1 MHTKLRSRGEKIFS
15 VFNTL
20 LMLALALICLLPLIH
35 VLAVSL
41 SDSASAGA
49 NLVQFWPIGFNTAA
63 YEMIFT
69 NKVFLNSFVIS
80 VVRTVSGT
88 ALNLLMCILAAY
100 PLSKDENELKGRNV
114 IIWFFTIPMLIGG
127 GMIPTFLLI
136 KNLHLIDTF
145 WVLILPGCV
154 PTFYVIMMMNFFRG
168 ISKSISEA
176 AQIDGA
182 SEFIILVQI
191 MLPLS
196 MASIATITL
205 FAMVGHW
212 NEWFSGMIYMNSMSK
227 WPLQTL
233 LRQMLKS
240 VDTTMFSSTDLMKM
254 KQLSSRSFQSAQ
266 IIFAT
271 VPILLVYPFLQRY
284 FITGLT
290 IGAVKE

>member
-1 MHTKLRSRGEKIFS
+1 MNSNLRSRGEKIFG
-15 VFNTL
+15 VFNAILMTL
-20 LMLALALICLLPLIH
+20 LALMCLLPLIH

-41 SDSASAGA
+41 SDSASASA
-49 NLVQFWPIGFNTAA
+49 NKVKFWPMGLNTAA
-63 YEMIFT
+63 YDMVFS
-69 NKVFLNSFVIS
+69 NAVFLNSFGIS
-80 VVRTVSGT
+80 VLRTVAGT
-88 ALNLLMCILAAY
+88 AINLLMVILAAY
-100 PLSKDENELKGRNV
+100 PLSKDETELKGRNV
-114 IIWFFTIPMLIGG
+114 IIWFYTITMLISG
-127 GMIPTFLLI
+127 GMIPSFLLV
-136 KNLHLIDTF
+136 KNLGMMDSL
-145 WVLILPGCV
+145 WALILPGCV
-154 PTFYVIMMMNFFRG
+154 PTFYVIMMMNFIRG

-176 AQIDGA
+176 AAIDGA
-182 SEFIILVQI
+182 GEWMILIRII
-191 MLPLS
+191 LPLS

-205 FAMVGHW
+205 FSMVNHW
-212 NEWFSGMIYMNSMSK
+212 NEWFGGMIYMNSMNK

-240 VDTTMFSSTDLMKM
+240 VDMSMFTSTDLMKI

>member
-1 MHTKLRSRGEKIFS
+1 MNSKLRSRGEKIFG
-15 VFNTL
+15 VFNALLMTL
-20 LMLALALICLLPLIH
+20 LALLCLLPLIH

-41 SDSASAGA
+41 SDSASASA
-49 NLVQFWPIGFNTAA
+49 NLVKFWPMGFNTAA
-63 YEMIFT
+63 YEMVFS
-69 NKVFLNSFVIS
+69 NAVFLNSFGIS
-80 VVRTVSGT
+80 VLRTVAGT
-88 ALNLLMCILAAY
+88 ALNLLMVILAAY
-100 PLSKDENELKGRNV
+100 PLSKEESELKGRNV
-114 IIWFFTIPMLIGG
+114 IVWFFTIPMLISG
-127 GMIPTFLLI
+127 GMIPSFLLV
-136 KNLHLIDTF
+136 KNLGMMDTL
-145 WVLILPGCV
+145 WALILPGCV
-154 PTFYVIMMMNFFRG
+154 PTFYVIMMMNFMRG

-176 AQIDGA
+176 AAIDGA
-182 SEFIILVQI
+182 GEWMILIRII
-191 MLPLS
+191 LPLS

-205 FAMVGHW
+205 FSMVNHW
-212 NEWFSGMIYMNSMSK
+212 NEWFGGMIYMNSMNK

-240 VDTTMFSSTDLMKM
+240 VDTSMFSSSDLMKM

>member
-1 MHTKLRSRGEKIFS
+1 MNSNLRSRGEKIFG
-15 VFNTL
+15 VFNAILMTL
-20 LMLALALICLLPLIH
+20 LALMCLLPLIH

-41 SDSASAGA
+41 SDSASARA
-49 NLVQFWPIGFNTAA
+49 NKVKFWPMGLNTAA
-63 YEMIFT
+63 YDMVFS
-69 NKVFLNSFVIS
+69 NAVFLNSFGIS
-80 VVRTVSGT
+80 VLRTVAGT
-88 ALNLLMCILAAY
+88 AINLLMVILAAY
-100 PLSKDENELKGRNV
+100 PLSKDETELKGRNV
-114 IIWFFTIPMLIGG
+114 IIWFFTIPMLISG
-127 GMIPTFLLI
+127 GMIPSFLLV
-136 KNLHLIDTF
+136 KNLGMMDSL
-145 WVLILPGCV
+145 WALILPGCV
-154 PTFYVIMMMNFFRG
+154 PTFYVIMMMNFIRG

-176 AQIDGA
+176 AAIDGA
-182 SEFIILVQI
+182 GEWMILIRII
-191 MLPLS
+191 LPLS

-205 FAMVGHW
+205 FSMVNHW
-212 NEWFSGMIYMNSMSK
+212 NEWFGGMIYMNSMNK

-240 VDTTMFSSTDLMKM
+240 VDMSMFTSTDLMKI

>member
-1 MHTKLRSRGEKIFS
+1 MNFKLRTRGEKIFE
-15 VFNTL
+15 VFNII
-20 LMLALALICLLPLIH
+20 LMIALALVCLLPLIH

-41 SDSASAGA
+41 SDSASASA
-49 NLVQFWPIGFNTAA
+49 NLVQFWPIGFNLAA
-63 YEMIFT
+63 YEMVFT

-80 VVRTVSGT
+80 VLRTFLGT
-88 ALNLLMCILAAY
+88 AVNLLMCILAAY
-100 PLSKDENELKGRNV
+100 PLSKDETQLKGRNI

-127 GMIPTFLLI
+127 GLVPTFLLI
-136 KNLHLIDTF
+136 KDLHLLDSF

-168 ISKSISEA
+168 ISRSISEA

-182 SEFIILVQI
+182 SEATILVQI

-212 NEWFSGMIYMNSMSK
+212 NEWFGGMIYMNSMSK

>member
-1 MHTKLRSRGEKIFS
+1 MNSNLRSRGEKIFG
-15 VFNTL
+15 VFNAILMTL
-20 LMLALALICLLPLIH
+20 LALMCLLPLIH

-41 SDSASAGA
+41 SDSASASA
-49 NLVQFWPIGFNTAA
+49 NKVKFWPMGLNTAA
-63 YEMIFT
+63 YDMVFS
-69 NKVFLNSFVIS
+69 NAVFLNSFGIS
-80 VVRTVSGT
+80 VLRTAAGT
-88 ALNLLMCILAAY
+88 AINLLMVILAAY
-100 PLSKDENELKGRNV
+100 PLSKDETELKGRNV
-114 IIWFFTIPMLIGG
+114 IIWFFTIPMLISG
-127 GMIPTFLLI
+127 GMIPSFLLV
-136 KNLHLIDTF
+136 KNLGMMDSL
-145 WVLILPGCV
+145 WALILPGCV
-154 PTFYVIMMMNFFRG
+154 PTFYVIMMMNFIRG

-176 AQIDGA
+176 AAIDGA
-182 SEFIILVQI
+182 GEWTILIRII
-191 MLPLS
+191 LPLS

-205 FAMVGHW
+205 FSMVNHW
-212 NEWFSGMIYMNSMSK
+212 NEWFGGMIYMNSMNK

-240 VDTTMFSSTDLMKM
+240 VDMSMFTSTDRMKI

>member
-1 MHTKLRSRGEKIFS
+1 MNSNLRSRGEKIFG
-15 VFNTL
+15 VFNAILMTL
-20 LMLALALICLLPLIH
+20 LVLMCLLPLIH

-41 SDSASAGA
+41 SDSASASA
-49 NLVQFWPIGFNTAA
+49 NKVKFWPMGLNTAA
-63 YEMIFT
+63 YDMVFS
-69 NKVFLNSFVIS
+69 NAVFLNSFGIS
-80 VVRTVSGT
+80 VLRTVAGT
-88 ALNLLMCILAAY
+88 AINLLMVILAAY
-100 PLSKDENELKGRNV
+100 PLSKDETELKGRNV
-114 IIWFFTIPMLIGG
+114 IIWFFTIPMLISG
-127 GMIPTFLLI
+127 GMIPSFLLV
-136 KNLHLIDTF
+136 KNLGMMDSL
-145 WVLILPGCV
+145 WALILPGCV
-154 PTFYVIMMMNFFRG
+154 PTFYVIMMMNFIRG

-176 AQIDGA
+176 AAIDGA
-182 SEFIILVQI
+182 GEWMILIRII
-191 MLPLS
+191 LPLS

-205 FAMVGHW
+205 FSMVNHW
-212 NEWFSGMIYMNSMSK
+212 NEWFGGMIYMNSMNK

-240 VDTTMFSSTDLMKM
+240 VDMSMFTSTDLMKI

>member
-1 MHTKLRSRGEKIFS
+1 MNSNLRSRGEKIFG
-15 VFNTL
+15 VFNAILMTL
-20 LMLALALICLLPLIH
+20 LALMCLLPLIH

-41 SDSASAGA
+41 SDSASASA
-49 NLVQFWPIGFNTAA
+49 NKVKFWPMGLNAAA
-63 YEMIFT
+63 YDMVFS
-69 NKVFLNSFVIS
+69 NAVFLNSFGIS
-80 VVRTVSGT
+80 VLRTVAGT
-88 ALNLLMCILAAY
+88 AINLLMVILAAY
-100 PLSKDENELKGRNV
+100 PLSKDETELKGRNV
-114 IIWFFTIPMLIGG
+114 IIWFFTIPMLISG
-127 GMIPTFLLI
+127 GMIPSFLLV
-136 KNLHLIDTF
+136 KNLGMMDSL
-145 WVLILPGCV
+145 WALILPGCV
-154 PTFYVIMMMNFFRG
+154 PTFYVIMMMNFIRG

-176 AQIDGA
+176 AAIDGA
-182 SEFIILVQI
+182 GEWMILIRII
-191 MLPLS
+191 LPLS

-205 FAMVGHW
+205 FSMVNHW
-212 NEWFSGMIYMNSMSK
+212 NEWFGGMIYMNSMNK

-240 VDTTMFSSTDLMKM
+240 VDMSMFTSTDLMKI

>member
-1 MHTKLRSRGEKIFS
+1 MNSKLRSRGEKIFG
-15 VFNTL
+15 VFNALLMTL
-20 LMLALALICLLPLIH
+20 LALLCLLPLIH

-41 SDSASAGA
+41 SDSASASA
-49 NLVQFWPIGFNTAA
+49 NLVKFWPMGFNTAA
-63 YEMIFT
+63 YEMVFS
-69 NKVFLNSFVIS
+69 NAVFLNSFGIS
-80 VVRTVSGT
+80 VLRTVAGT
-88 ALNLLMCILAAY
+88 ALNLLMVILAAY
-100 PLSKDENELKGRNV
+100 PLSKEESELKGRNV
-114 IIWFFTIPMLIGG
+114 IVWFFTIPMLISG
-127 GMIPTFLLI
+127 GMIPSFLLV
-136 KNLHLIDTF
+136 KNLGMMDTL
-145 WVLILPGCV
+145 WALILPGCV
-154 PTFYVIMMMNFFRG
+154 PTFYVIMMMNFMRG

-176 AQIDGA
+176 AAIDGA
-182 SEFIILVQI
+182 GEWMILIRII
-191 MLPLS
+191 LPLS

-205 FAMVGHW
+205 FSMVNHW
-212 NEWFSGMIYMNSMSK
+212 NEWFGGMIYMNSMNK

-240 VDTTMFSSTDLMKM
+240 VDVSMFSSSDLMKM

>member
-1 MHTKLRSRGEKIFS
+1 MNSNLRSRGEKIFG
-15 VFNTL
+15 VFNAILMTL
-20 LMLALALICLLPLIH
+20 LALMCLLPLIH

-41 SDSASAGA
+41 SDSASASA
-49 NLVQFWPIGFNTAA
+49 NKVKFWPMGLNTAA
-63 YEMIFT
+63 YDMVFS
-69 NKVFLNSFVIS
+69 NAVFLNSFGIS
-80 VVRTVSGT
+80 VLRTVAGT
-88 ALNLLMCILAAY
+88 AINLLMVILAAY
-100 PLSKDENELKGRNV
+100 PLSKDETELKGRNV
-114 IIWFFTIPMLIGG
+114 IIWFFTIPMLISG
-127 GMIPTFLLI
+127 GMIPSFLLV
-136 KNLHLIDTF
+136 KNLGMMDSL
-145 WVLILPGCV
+145 WALILPGCV
-154 PTFYVIMMMNFFRG
+154 PTFYVIMMMNFIRG

-176 AQIDGA
+176 AAIDGA
-182 SEFIILVQI
+182 GEWTILIRII
-191 MLPLS
+191 LPLS

-205 FAMVGHW
+205 FSMVNHW
-212 NEWFSGMIYMNSMSK
+212 NEWFGGMIYMNSMNK

-240 VDTTMFSSTDLMKM
+240 VDMSMFTSTDLMKI

>member
-1 MHTKLRSRGEKIFS
+1 MNSNLRSRGEKIFG
-15 VFNTL
+15 VFNAILMTL
-20 LMLALALICLLPLIH
+20 LALMCLLPLIH

-41 SDSASAGA
+41 SDSASASA
-49 NLVQFWPIGFNTAA
+49 NKVKFWPMGLNTAA
-63 YEMIFT
+63 YDMVFS
-69 NKVFLNSFVIS
+69 NAVFLNSFGIS
-80 VVRTVSGT
+80 VLRTVAGT
-88 ALNLLMCILAAY
+88 AINLLMVILAAY
-100 PLSKDENELKGRNV
+100 PLSKDETELKGRNI
-114 IIWFFTIPMLIGG
+114 IIWFFTIPMLISG
-127 GMIPTFLLI
+127 GMIPSFLLV
-136 KNLHLIDTF
+136 KNLGMMDSL
-145 WVLILPGCV
+145 WALILPGCV
-154 PTFYVIMMMNFFRG
+154 PTFYVIMMMNFIRG

-176 AQIDGA
+176 AAIDGA
-182 SEFIILVQI
+182 GEWMILIRII
-191 MLPLS
+191 LPLS

-205 FAMVGHW
+205 FSMVNHW
-212 NEWFSGMIYMNSMSK
+212 NEWFGGMIYMNSMNK

-240 VDTTMFSSTDLMKM
+240 VDMSMFTSTDLMKI

>member
-254 KQLSSRSFQSAQ
+254 KQFSSRSFQSAQ

>member
-1 MHTKLRSRGEKIFS
+1 MNSNLRSRGEKIFG
-15 VFNTL
+15 VFNAILMTL
-20 LMLALALICLLPLIH
+20 LALMCLLPLIH

-41 SDSASAGA
+41 SDSASASA
-49 NLVQFWPIGFNTAA
+49 NKVKFWPMGLNTAA
-63 YEMIFT
+63 YDMVFS
-69 NKVFLNSFVIS
+69 NAVFLNSFGIS
-80 VVRTVSGT
+80 VLRTVAGT
-88 ALNLLMCILAAY
+88 AINLLMVILAAY
-100 PLSKDENELKGRNV
+100 PLSKDETELKDRNV
-114 IIWFFTIPMLIGG
+114 IIWFFTIPMLISG
-127 GMIPTFLLI
+127 GMIPSFLLV
-136 KNLHLIDTF
+136 KNLGMMDSL
-145 WVLILPGCV
+145 WALILPGCV
-154 PTFYVIMMMNFFRG
+154 PTFYVIMMMNFIRG

-176 AQIDGA
+176 AAIDGA
-182 SEFIILVQI
+182 GEWMILIRII
-191 MLPLS
+191 LPLS

-205 FAMVGHW
+205 FSMVNHW
-212 NEWFSGMIYMNSMSK
+212 NEWFGGMIYMNSMNK

-240 VDTTMFSSTDLMKM
+240 VDMSMFTSTDLMKI

>member
-1 MHTKLRSRGEKIFS
+1 MKSKLRSRGEKIFEA
-15 VFNTL
+15 FNIA

-41 SDSASAGA
+41 SDSAAAGA
-49 NLVQFWPIGFNTAA
+49 NLVQFWPIGFNTVA
-63 YEMIFT
+63 YEMVFT
-69 NKVFLNSFVIS
+69 NKVFLNSFAIS
-80 VVRTVSGT
+80 VMRTVLGT
-88 ALNLLMCILAAY
+88 AVNLLMCILTAY
-100 PLSKDENELKGRNV
+100 PMSKDERELKGRNI
-114 IIWFFTIPMLIGG
+114 IIWFFTVPMLIGG
-127 GMIPTFLLI
+127 GLVPTFLLI
-136 KNLHLIDTF
+136 KNLHLIDSF
-145 WVLILPGCV
+145 WVLVLPGCV

-182 SEFIILVQI
+182 SEVVVLIQII
-191 MLPLS
+191 LPLS
-196 MASIATITL
+196 MASIATIVL

-212 NEWFSGMIYMNSMSK
+212 NEWFSGMIYMNSMDK

-240 VDTTMFSSTDLMKM
+240 VDSTMFSSTDLMKM

>member
-1 MHTKLRSRGEKIFS
+1 MNSNLRSRGEKIFG
-15 VFNTL
+15 VFNAILMTL
-20 LMLALALICLLPLIH
+20 LALMCLLPLIH

-41 SDSASAGA
+41 SDSASASA
-49 NLVQFWPIGFNTAA
+49 NKVKFWPMGLNTAA
-63 YEMIFT
+63 YDMVFS
-69 NKVFLNSFVIS
+69 NAVFLNSFGIS
-80 VVRTVSGT
+80 VLRTAAGT
-88 ALNLLMCILAAY
+88 AINLLMVILAAY
-100 PLSKDENELKGRNV
+100 PLSKDETELKGRNV
-114 IIWFFTIPMLIGG
+114 IIWFFTIPMLISG
-127 GMIPTFLLI
+127 GMIPSFLLV
-136 KNLHLIDTF
+136 KNLGMMDSL
-145 WVLILPGCV
+145 WALILPGCV
-154 PTFYVIMMMNFFRG
+154 PTFYVIMMMNFIRG

-176 AQIDGA
+176 AAIDGA
-182 SEFIILVQI
+182 GEWMILIRII
-191 MLPLS
+191 LPLS

-205 FAMVGHW
+205 FSMVNHW
-212 NEWFSGMIYMNSMSK
+212 NEWFGGMIYMNSMNK

-240 VDTTMFSSTDLMKM
+240 VDMSMFTSTDLMKI

>member
-1 MHTKLRSRGEKIFS
+1 MNSNLRSRGEKIFG
-15 VFNTL
+15 VFNAILMTL
-20 LMLALALICLLPLIH
+20 LALMCLLPLIH

-41 SDSASAGA
+41 SDSASASA
-49 NLVQFWPIGFNTAA
+49 NKVKFWPMGLNTAA
-63 YEMIFT
+63 YDMVFS
-69 NKVFLNSFVIS
+69 NAVFLNSFGIS
-80 VVRTVSGT
+80 VLRTVVGT
-88 ALNLLMCILAAY
+88 AINLLMVILAAY
-100 PLSKDENELKGRNV
+100 PLSKDETELKGRNV
-114 IIWFFTIPMLIGG
+114 IIWFFTIPMLISG
-127 GMIPTFLLI
+127 GMIPSFLLV
-136 KNLHLIDTF
+136 KNLGMMDSL
-145 WVLILPGCV
+145 WALILPGCV
-154 PTFYVIMMMNFFRG
+154 PTFYVIMMMNFIRG

-176 AQIDGA
+176 AAIDGA
-182 SEFIILVQI
+182 GEWTILIRII
-191 MLPLS
+191 LPLS

-205 FAMVGHW
+205 FSMVNHW
-212 NEWFSGMIYMNSMSK
+212 NEWFGGMIYMNSMNK

-240 VDTTMFSSTDLMKM
+240 VDMSMFTSTDLMKI

>member
-1 MHTKLRSRGEKIFS
+1 MQKTLQTRGVKIFA
-15 VFNTL
+15 VFNTFI
-20 LMLALALICLLPLIH
+20 MAFLALICLLPMIH

-41 SDSASAGA
+41 SDSAAASG
-49 NLVQFWPIGFNTAA
+49 NLVRFWPKGFNITA

-69 NKVFLNSFVIS
+69 NSVFINSFFIS
-80 VVRTVSGT
+80 VIRTVAGT
-88 ALNLLMCILAAY
+88 ALNLLMVIIAAY
-100 PLSKDENELKGRNV
+100 PLSKEESELKGRN
-114 IIWFFTIPMLIGG
+114 ILIWVFTVPMLISGG
-127 GMIPTFLLI
+127 LVPTFLLI
-136 KNLHLIDTF
+136 KRLGLIDSL

-168 ISKSISEA
+168 ISKSLSESA
-176 AQIDGA
+176 AIDGA
-182 SEFIILVQI
+182 SEFTILVRI

-196 MASIATITL
+196 VASIATITL
-205 FAMVGHW
+205 FSTVNHW
-212 NEWFSGMIYMNSMSK
+212 NEWFGGMIYMNSRDK

-240 VDTTMFSSTDLMKM
+240 VDATMFTSSDILKI

-290 IGAVKE
+290 IGSVKE

>member
-1 MHTKLRSRGEKIFS
+1 MNSKLRSRGEKIFG
-15 VFNTL
+15 VFNAILMTL
-20 LMLALALICLLPLIH
+20 LALMCLLPLIH

-41 SDSASAGA
+41 SDSASASA
-49 NLVQFWPIGFNTAA
+49 NKVKFWPMGLNTAA
-63 YEMIFT
+63 YDMVFS
-69 NKVFLNSFVIS
+69 NAVFLNSFGIS
-80 VVRTVSGT
+80 VLRTIAGT
-88 ALNLLMCILAAY
+88 AINLLMVILAAY
-100 PLSKDENELKGRNV
+100 PLSKDETELKGRNV
-114 IIWFFTIPMLIGG
+114 IIWFFTIPMLISG
-127 GMIPTFLLI
+127 GMIPSFLLV
-136 KNLHLIDTF
+136 KNLGMMDSL
-145 WVLILPGCV
+145 WALILPGCV
-154 PTFYVIMMMNFFRG
+154 PTFYVIMMMNFIRG

-176 AQIDGA
+176 AAIDGA
-182 SEFIILVQI
+182 GEWMILIRII
-191 MLPLS
+191 LPLS

-205 FAMVGHW
+205 FSMVNHW
-212 NEWFSGMIYMNSMSK
+212 NEWFGGMIYMNSMNK

-240 VDTTMFSSTDLMKM
+240 VDMSMFTSTDLMKI